1 MGVSREELYRMI
13 DALPVAELPKVRRFL
28 ERLQADEEEEL
39 SSEDIEAVRRG
50 LEDVKAGRT
59 RPWADLRRELEE

>member
-1 MGVSREELYRMI
+1 MGVSREELCRMI
-13 DALPVAELPKVRRFL
+13 DTLPVAELPKVRRFL
-28 ERLQADEEEEL
+28 ERLQADEAEEL

-59 RPWADLRRELEE
+59 RPWADLRRELEK